1 MKKRMIALLL
11 ALAMLL
17 GLFGCTDLAAP
28 SEPALSTTEST
39 EKPTADGVAAYEAV
53 CEELR
58 GADVTLDVVTTK
70 TTTIG
75 DMTMTEDYTQ
85 VLTYAGGDISLEE
98 TVSYWDMDIQGMTT
112 ATDVQYREVY
122 ADGVLYIKLENQVL
136 LSAELTE
143 EEVALRYAPAVL
155 LDSSLYEDMTFVAAS
170 GKPVEVYTF
179 SDATAGESWAVPAEA
194 ELIHAE
200 GKVIVNEDRTVQFT
214 YTAEYNYGPVRVEQ
228 TTVSTTRQEA
238 ETVVVPENTEKYT
251 RLDSADALRIVLQTT
266 DLLSKVDS
274 ATIMTSGSMYSQAGA
289 VITSN
294 SEELNVY
301 GKGEDM
307 VMRSEYSAY
316 LSDFYNDIEDSYE
329 QETSYKDGVY
339 TLQEGD
345 SIPTT
350 WTTVDIEVLEN
361 SCLQTMQPQLPEPKY
376 WQNVTVEDLG
386 SLYYLEFTFNENQG
400 AAYQNSIAETFWD
413 DATFMNQLATA
424 YTTDEV
430 SGYLSVDKYT
440 GLLVA
445 SGVKYQGTH
454 VIDGQS
460 WIMTLQDD
468 QSVILP
474 SFGAYKEV
482 TDALP
487 PEAEPE
493 QRATPLFYRVT
504 GEDGQEMWLLGTI
517 HVGDSR
523 TAYLPQEIYDAF
535 AASDALALECD
546 TEAFD
551 EQMEEDEKLQEQ
563 VSNLYFYTDGSV
575 ISEHID
581 EELYTQAVKYLRATG
596 NYNMNAE
603 FMKPSVWSSSIE
615 NFFLQQGHTLTSE
628 QGVEERLTKLAH
640 EQEKEILEV
649 ESSIFQIE
657 MTTGWSEDLQ
667 EQLLSESL
675 EYTGAAYYEGV
686 YELYELWC
694 AGDEETLRLELSTQ
708 VDTSELTPE
717 ELEEYE
723 ANKELYEEYNTS
735 MSTNRNEGML
745 QKAIEYLESGDVIF
759 FAVGLAHLLDDTN
772 GLVDTLREAGYTVEL
787 VSYG

>member
-39 EKPTADGVAAYEAV
+39 EEPTADDVAAYEAF
-53 CEELR
+53 CETLR
-58 GADVTLDVVTTK
+58 GEDVTLDVVTTK
-70 TTTIG
+70 TTTVG
-75 DMTMTEDYTQ
+75 DMSMTEEYTQ
-85 VLTYAGGDISLEE
+85 ALTYAGGNIKMEE

-122 ADGVLYIKLENQVL
+122 ADGVLYIKLENHVL
-136 LSAELTE
+136 FSAALTE
-143 EEVALRYAPAVL
+143 EEAAGRYAPAVL
-155 LDSSLYEDMTFVAAS
+155 LDSSLYEDVTYIDAS
-170 GKPVEVYTF
+170 SVPVVTF
-179 SDATAGESWAVPAEA
+179 SASAAPESWAVPAEA
-194 ELIHAE
+194 ELIDAE
-200 GKVIVNEDRTVQFT
+200 GKAFFNPDGTVEFT
-214 YTAEYNYGPVRVEQ
+214 YTVEYNYGPARVEQ
-228 TTVSTTRQEA
+228 TTVSTTRQEV
-238 ETVVVPENTEKYT
+238 ETVTVPENADKYT

-274 ATIMTSGSMYSQAGA
+274 ATVMTSGSMFSQAGA
-289 VITSN
+289 IITSN
-294 SEELNVY
+294 SEELSVY
-301 GKGEDM
+301 GKGEDL
-307 VMRSEYSAY
+307 VMKSEYSAY
-316 LSDFYNDIEDSYE
+316 LSDFYNDTEDSYE

-361 SCLQTMQPQLPEPKY
+361 SCLQAMQPPLPEPKY
-376 WQNVTVEDLG
+376 WQNVTAEDLG
-386 SLYYLEFTFNENQG
+386 SLYYLEFTFNENQ
-400 AAYQNSIAETFWD
+400 ASAYQNSIAETFWN
-413 DATFMNQLATA
+413 DATLMNQHATA

-454 VIDGQS
+454 VIDGQN

-468 QSVILP
+468 LSIELP
-474 SFGAYKEV
+474 SFGAYKEI
-482 TDALP
+482 TDEMP
-487 PEAEPE
+487 PEEEPE
-493 QRATPLFYRVT
+493 QKATPLFYHVT

-517 HVGDSR
+517 HVGDTR

-563 VSNLYFYTDGSV
+563 VSDLYFYTDGSV

-603 FMKPSVWSSSIE
+603 FMKPSVWSNSIE

-649 ESSIFQIE
+649 ESSVFQIE

-735 MSTNRNEGML
+735 MSTDRNEGML